1 MPEEVIEEVY
11 SSDFE
16 FDDDDDVCEILEYKE
31 SLVKS
36 QNIQYMFTN
45 RSEEKKAKEGGD
57 FVSTERSNESI
68 VKTAD
73 SVDYD
78 AIFAKP
84 KKAAPTKKTMK
95 QLDFDLENL
104 IEGNIIYET
113 SDEEMGTPNKGS
125 DWYF

>member
-1 MPEEVIEEVY
+1 MPEMVIEEVY

-16 FDDDDDVCEILEYKE
+16 FDDDDDVCEILEDKQ
-31 SLVKS
+31 SLMKS

-57 FVSTERSNESI
+57 SVSTERSNESI

-84 KKAAPTKKTMK
+84 KKATPTKKTMK
-95 QLDFDLENL
+95 KLDFDLENL
-104 IEGNIIYET
+104 MEGNIVYES
-113 SDEEMGTPNKGS
+113 SDEEICTTNKGE
-125 DWYF
+125 D

>member
-16 FDDDDDVCEILEYKE
+16 FDDDDDVCGILEDKQ

-36 QNIQYMFTN
+36 QNIQYMFANT
-45 RSEEKKAKEGGD
+45 SEEKRSKEGRD
-57 FVSTERSNESI
+57 SVSTGRSNESI

-84 KKAAPTKKTMK
+84 EKASPTKKTMK
-95 QLDFDLENL
+95 KLDFDLENL
-104 IEGNIIYET
+104 IEGNIVYET

-125 DWYF
+125 D

>member
-1 MPEEVIEEVY
+1 MVIEEVY

-16 FDDDDDVCEILEYKE
+16 FDDDDDVCGILEDKE
-31 SLVKS
+31 TLVKS
-36 QNIQYMFTN
+36 QNIQYMFANT
-45 RSEEKKAKEGGD
+45 SEEKLTKEGRDSVPTG
-57 FVSTERSNESI
+57 RSDESI

-84 KKAAPTKKTMK
+84 KKAPPTKKTMK

-104 IEGNIIYET
+104 IEGNIVYET
-113 SDEEMGTPNKGS
+113 SDEEICTTNKG
-125 DWYF
+125 